1 MWNARSFVHLLPGP
15 ISAEGGRLKRR
26 LRSLICTPVNV
37 QECLYLSHLFVFLA
51 KFVFKSDGIWRK
63 RKNERTGR
71 AGGGGESGLQTH
83 ATRPQRPSVN
93 SMSASVCVCAV
104 CYCTVHPWGLWGG
117 GLCMWLPCHILSR
130 AVPPPVTHFLLIHTR
145 GDTGAAPG
153 MPHPLKGRKRRCGS
167 RLILDGPGARR
178 EAHAPLSAA
187 RHSAQAFGT
196 ALVTP
201 ANSGC
206 HFQGANSCFVCRF
219 CVSRSFFFFF
229 FRNFRVIKK

>member
-1 MWNARSFVHLLPGP
+1 MRSFVHFLPEP
-15 ISAEGGRLKRR
+15 ISSEEKRLKRR

-63 RKNERTGR
+63 RKNILGGRERK
-71 AGGGGESGLQTH
+71 SGLQTH

-93 SMSASVCVCAV
+93 SISASVCVV
-104 CYCTVHPWGLWGG
+104 CYCTVHPWGPWGG
-117 GLCMWLPCHILSR
+117 GLCMWLRCHILSR
-130 AVPPPVTHFLLIHTR
+130 AVRSPVTHFPLIHTR

-153 MPHPLKGRKRRCGS
+153 VPYPLKGRKRRCGS
-167 RLILDGPGARR
+167 RLILYGPGARR
-178 EAHAPLSAA
+178 EAHTQLSAA
-187 RHSAQAFGT
+187 RHSAEAFGT
-196 ALVTP
+196 AFATP

-206 HFQGANSCFVCRF
+206 YFQGANSCFVCRF

-229 FRNFRVIKK
+229 FFL